1 MQFRLKH
8 SEYGDIKVIEI
19 DGEPWFVG
27 KDIAEIM
34 GYTNPT
40 VAITK
45 CVDKEDIKEKC
56 IIYDEVGGWQ
66 GGWQRVTLI
75 SRFGLYALAN
85 EAFLTANETA
95 VVKARKFKL
104 WVMREIC
111 RQEK

>member
-8 SEYGDIKVIEI
+8 PEYGDIKVIEI
-19 DGEPWFVG
+19 NGEPWFIG

-45 CVDKEDIKEKC
+45 CVDKEDIKKC

-66 GGWQRVTLI
+66 GWWQRVTLI

-95 VVKARKFKL
+95 VVKARQFKL
-104 WVMREIC
+104 WIMREIC